1 MRGSRPTGATSPVLR
16 RVVRRFRPPA
26 PGSFR
31 LVRFIEIELAEP
43 LPTIPLQG
51 PAVVEILATLHGQ
64 PLGKL
69 AVEIRDQPLPPAR
82 LQEALDLAIGDQ
94 VKAHLHRDGIPEAA
108 SRQWAGGGAVPPC
121 LRQLEP
127 GADPALVSVVVPT
140 HGRSA
145 QLAACLDSILASHY
159 PAVEVI
165 VVDNAPPDD
174 STQRL
179 VADRFGANSRVIY
192 LREERAGAS
201 LARNLGIQAAGGE
214 IVAFTD
220 DDALVDPWW
229 VSALVAGFADDPQ
242 IACVTGLTLPIDL
255 DAPAQQAFELYGGMT
270 VGYERRVYD
279 LQEHRGDTVLYPY
292 TAGVFGASNNV
303 AFRRAPFL
311 EQGGFDVS
319 LGPATPAFGAEDL
332 DAFLRV
338 ILGGERILYE
348 PRAVVRHEHR
358 REFSELYWQVFT
370 YSAGFVALLVKW
382 ALADR
387 RVAADMARRIPRL
400 LPAALFATH
409 RGGAEANI
417 GAYPSELRWLER
429 LGFLYGPVA
438 YVRSRVCQR
447 RAGVRTAGGRR
458 D

>member
-1 MRGSRPTGATSPVLR
+1 MLGSSSTGATSPVLR
-16 RVVRRFRPPA
+16 GLVRRFRDPA
-26 PGSFR
+26 PGSFPS
-31 LVRFIEIELAEP
+31 VRFVEIDLAEP
-43 LPTIPLQG
+43 LPTLPLQG
-51 PAVVEILATLHGQ
+51 APVVEILVTLHRQ

-69 AVEIRDQPLPPAR
+69 AVEVRDQPLPPSR
-82 LQEALDLAIGDQ
+82 LQEALDRAIGDQ
-94 VKAHLHRDGIPEAA
+94 VKAHLHRDGIPE
-108 SRQWAGGGAVPPC
+108 
-121 LRQLEP
+121 
-127 GADPALVSVVVPT
+127 VPT
-140 HGRSA
+140 HGRAA
-145 QLAACLDSILASHY
+145 QLAACLDSVLAMHY

-174 STQRL
+174 STQRM
-179 VADRFGANSRVIY
+179 VADRFGADSRVTY

-201 LARNLGIQAAGGE
+201 LARNLGVQAAHGE

-242 IACVTGLTLPIDL
+242 VTCVTGLTLPIDL
-255 DAPAQQAFELYGGMT
+255 DTPAQQAFELYGGMT
-270 VGYERRVYD
+270 VGYEQRVYD
-279 LQEHRGDTVLYPY
+279 LREHRGDTALYPY

-303 AFRRAPFL
+303 AFRRGPFL
-311 EQGGFDVS
+311 ERGGFDVS

-332 DAFLRV
+332 DAFLWV
-338 ILGGERILYE
+338 VLGGQRIRYE

-387 RVAADMARRIPRL
+387 RVAADLARRVPRL
-400 LPAALFATH
+400 LPAALLAAH

-417 GAYPSELRWLER
+417 GDYPSELRWLER

-438 YVRSRVCQR
+438 YVRSRVWQR
-447 RAGVRTAGGRR
+447 RRVDR
-458 D
+458 